1 MHWSSWRM
9 GRWRNWFVLQ
19 FLLNIIHNS
28 CENDG
33 GSRQF
38 YNIFDKR
45 SIDEVT
51 AAMKLLA
58 IVMYVV
64 QVTKEP
70 IIEFV
75 VVTKRLMNGI
85 YAL

>member
-1 MHWSSWRM
+1 MKDGTLTKLICSAISIEYYS
-9 GRWRNWFVLQ
+9 Q
-19 FLLNIIHNS
+19 FLW
-28 CENDG
+28 EWW

-70 IIEFV
+70 IMEFV
-75 VVTKRLMNGI
+75 VVTKRFMNGI